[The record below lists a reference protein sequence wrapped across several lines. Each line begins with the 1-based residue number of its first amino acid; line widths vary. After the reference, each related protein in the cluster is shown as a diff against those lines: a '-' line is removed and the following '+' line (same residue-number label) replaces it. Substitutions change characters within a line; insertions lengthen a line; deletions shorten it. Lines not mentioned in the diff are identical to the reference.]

1 VTSFR
6 QIRVCN
12 DANSVVVFTYNIRKK
27 ACYNSGVLVQLI
39 AYVGPTSVSD
49 SYSK

>member
-1 VTSFR
+1 MQIMLSFSR
-6 QIRVCN
+6 TILE
-12 DANSVVVFTYNIRKK
+12 KK